1 MKKKQLLFLLV
12 FTPLVLIL
20 SGCAPMMTNSQM
32 HFGIQAAQKDLW
44 KEAIFRWEKVLEANP
59 ESGAAYNNLAV
70 AYEKN
75 GEWDNAKKA
84 YESAMKFAPKN
95 KYIQANYEKFKTRR
109 ETPEKKKANTEDKK
123 NEKK

>member
-1 MKKKQLLFLLV
+1 
-12 FTPLVLIL
+12 
-20 SGCAPMMTNSQM
+20 
-32 HFGIQAAQKDLW
+32 
-44 KEAIFRWEKVLEANP
+44 EKVLEIHP

-75 GEWDNAKKA
+75 GDWDNAGKA
-84 YESAMKFAPKN
+84 YESALKFAPKN

-109 ETPEKKKANTEDKK
+109 TSPEMKKLDVKN